1 MNDIHEQLKS
11 LPRLALD
18 PVQATA
24 DQARGTGD
32 FTLEKPCRKCRRKRR
47 GAAVVEFAVVAPVFV
62 ALVLGMI
69 EFGRALMVQQM
80 LTNASREGARVAV
93 LEGAT
98 ASEVTAAVEERLTT
112 IDGATTA
119 CDPDPSAAAYG
130 DSITVTVTV
139 PFSGVSWLPSPIFLG
154 GEDLTASTVMRV
166 ERVQ

>member
-1 MNDIHEQLKS
+1 MNDTHEHLKS

-18 PVQATA
+18 PVRATA

-47 GAAVVEFAVVAPVFV
+47 GAAVVEFAVVA
-62 ALVLGMI
+62 LVLGMI

-93 LEGAT
+93 LEGSS
-98 ASEVTAAVEERLTT
+98 ASEVVTAVEERLTT
-112 IDGATTA
+112 IDGATVE
-119 CDPDPSAAAYG
+119 CNPDPSAAGYG
-130 DSITVTVTV
+130 ESITVTVTV